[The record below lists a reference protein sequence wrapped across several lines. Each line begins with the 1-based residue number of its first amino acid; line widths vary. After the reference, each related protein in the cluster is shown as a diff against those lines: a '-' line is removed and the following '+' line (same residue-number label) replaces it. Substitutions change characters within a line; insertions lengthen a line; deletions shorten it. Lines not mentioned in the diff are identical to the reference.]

1 MFQVNQEKYKNL
13 SNGFKLTYQEGGA
26 RNLFL
31 GWAPTAIGY
40 AAQGK
45 KKAFSERALN
55 VWEFFLVLNLLFQK
69 S

>member
-1 MFQVNQEKYKNL
+1 MKVIEFSFQVNHDKYLNL
-13 SNGFKLTYQEGGA
+13 SNGFKLTYQEGGP

-45 KKAFSERALN
+45 HVL
-55 VWEFFLVLNLLFQK
+55 LVPK
-69 S
+69 RHI

>member
-1 MFQVNQEKYKNL
+1 LFQVNQEKYKNL

-45 KKAFSERALN
+45 WSC
-55 VWEFFLVLNLLFQK
+55 
-69 S
+69 

>member
-45 KKAFSERALN
+45 KKL
-55 VWEFFLVLNLLFQK
+55 FLTGLLTFGSFNMLFQK